1 MKKIIFG
8 KAGVTVLE
16 GVIALGLLA
25 LVAGGAFGVLLSSS
39 RRSTQPDVREEMVW
53 AVEKAHEQLKAY
65 LGGASAPEGEPVKK
79 WGDMCI
85 RPASGEDLFVAGE
98 HQIKGCLPT
107 VCDPNTSKF
116 TYTVEETGIENQVL
130 ADRREPNILPP
141 YKITFNITC
150 NGYQL

>member
-1 MKKIIFG
+1 MKKIICG

-39 RRSTQPDVREEMVW
+39 RRSTQPDVREEMVL

-65 LGGASAPEGEPVKK
+65 LGGATEPTEGNWNE
-79 WGDMCI
+79 MCI
-85 RPASGEDLFVAGE
+85 SGENAFSEGP
-98 HQIKGCLPT
+98 HQIKGCLPP
-107 VCDPNTSKF
+107 VCDPNNSDF
-116 TYTVEETGIENQVL
+116 TYIVGAIDIENKVPTSNQEGTPS
-130 ADRREPNILPP
+130 AAHQI
-141 YKITFNITC
+141 KFSITC

>member
-65 LGGASAPEGEPVKK
+65 LGGNAPETGTVNWNK
-79 WGDMCI
+79 MCI
-85 RPASGEDLFVAGE
+85 TGSDLFSAGE
-98 HQIKGCLPT
+98 HQIKGCLPA
-107 VCDPNTSKF
+107 VCDPNNSDFK
-116 TYTVEETGIENQVL
+116 YTVYDDGGITNNVPTEGKEDPDGVDNVYQI
-130 ADRREPNILPP
+130 A
-141 YKITFNITC
+141 FQITC